1 MKHMYAC
8 HTYVD
13 ITNKSGQNQPDI
25 MHLLDLVMSNA
36 MFHNRPSI
44 NPALRPVLLGIHL
57 FSSKHHT
64 TRPDLTSK
72 QVIRTTSTRLYLN
85 NNESPHLLSL
95 PRLPL
100 NPHL

>member
-1 MKHMYAC
+1 
-8 HTYVD
+8 
-13 ITNKSGQNQPDI
+13 
-25 MHLLDLVMSNA
+25 MHLLNLVMSDA

-44 NPALRPVLLGIHL
+44 NPALRPVLLGIISFPKL
-57 FSSKHHT
+57 PDL
-64 TRPDLTSK
+64 RPDLTSK
-72 QVIRTTSTRLYLN
+72 QVIRTTSTKHHLN